1 MKNKSNEHEI
11 TLQDIQ
17 TAIKKIES
25 QQKREM
31 NASICDIAEMER
43 QRKLLIQYIS
53 QKITEPKNHNIF
65 NVFDNE
71 AGFGKTRIGLNALP
85 YFIKNNLNS
94 SVLWVGEETSEID
107 SHVAY
112 LNDLFQKEVA
122 IAIHSKKNM
131 SREQKIKAL
140 EQYTFVFITH
150 ERYKRLSLNAEDR
163 VLYIDN
169 RDLLIID
176 EYVDMTKEYITFDSH
191 TYATLKQ
198 DLIEVC
204 GAKSGVVEDFDY
216 ITERLQF
223 YLKHYKKQQ
232 LIKIKIDISLIDKR
246 IDKIKGTMDFC
257 EFTKPKNQVETKRLQ
272 DTKKIQQIALD
283 KIKELTNFYKRL
295 CTNRER

>member
-1 MKNKSNEHEI
+1 MKNKSNEHKI
-11 TLQDIQ
+11 TLQDIEI
-17 TAIKKIES
+17 AIKKIES
-25 QQKREM
+25 QQKRKM

-43 QRKLLIQYIS
+43 QQKLLIQYIS
-53 QKITEPKNHNIF
+53 QKITETKNHNIF

-71 AGFGKTRIGLNALP
+71 ASFGKTRICLNALP

-94 SVLWVGEETSEID
+94 RVLWVGEETSEID

-122 IAIHSKKNM
+122 IAIHSKNGK
-131 SREQKIKAL
+131 SKEPIKTL

-150 ERYKRLSLNAEDR
+150 ERYRRLSLNAKER
-163 VLYIDN
+163 ALYTNN

-223 YLKHYKKQQ
+223 YLKRYKKQQ
-232 LIKIKIDISLIDKR
+232 LIKIKTDISLIEKK

-272 DTKKIQQIALD
+272 DTKKRQQIALD
-283 KIKELTNFYKRL
+283 KIKELTNFYKRI
-295 CTNRER
+295 CTN